1 MTEHDG
7 RADTEFRASGLS
19 DTLDRILR
27 EVENLPEGES
37 APPAPPSA
45 EGEGSTFGEAPV
57 SAAGAGGFSGGVQ
70 PENPLGAL
78 LGGLASNPAL
88 LTAIPTLMENL
99 GPLLGGGG
107 IGKNGGGGKG
117 GSSKPLSHSPDRHT
131 ALLCAVKPY
140 LGRERQEAAEKIIRL
155 CRAWDAL
162 QKSGMTDLL
171 RGLAPAQSRDAHET
185 KGKGGADGYV

>member
-1 MTEHDG
+1 MGEQEN
-7 RADTEFRASGLS
+7 RVGLAHTAGIG

-27 EVENLPEGES
+27 EVEIDS
-37 APPAPPSA
+37 ALSPPTAEEVGSTLDDTSPSA
-45 EGEGSTFGEAPV
+45 AV
-57 SAAGAGGFSGGVQ
+57 ASGGMPPQ
-70 PENPLGAL
+70 GNPFGAL
-78 LGGLASNPAL
+78 LGGLAANPAL
-88 LTAIPTLMENL
+88 LSAIPTLMENL

-107 IGKNGGGGKG
+107 MGKSGGGKG
-117 GSSKPLSHSPDRHT
+117 GGSPRSTFHSADRHT

-162 QKSGMTDLL
+162 QKSGMADVL

-185 KGKGGADGYV
+185 KGKGGTDGYV